1 MGSGAAAGEDE
12 EPLQGGVR
20 GRKEGP
26 PWLTRR
32 PCGRPGEQ
40 VGCPRAGVGK
50 PRCGTWREWREGSGS
65 GTQGIAVVLGF
76 LFPCWPH
83 SVFLLSA
90 FKR

>member
-32 PCGRPGEQ
+32 SCGRPGEQ
-40 VGCPRAGVGK
+40 RGLPQGWCREATVRHMEGVERGLWE
-50 PRCGTWREWREGSGS
+50 RDTGDCSGARVPLS
-65 GTQGIAVVLGF
+65 VLASLGF
-76 LFPCWPH
+76 L
-83 SVFLLSA
+83 A
-90 FKR
+90 KRI